1 MPFQESRMNKNF
13 KYTILS
19 FVSLLIFST
28 EISAQTAPSFDCNKA
43 TAEKI
48 LPPLRTDT
56 SGESPKSLPIFSCT
70 KEKCTKIPNKL
81 SILAVLSNNNEKNK
95 NKKIEKILELGGDIN
110 EEDTA
115 GWTPLYF
122 VLFYALDDK
131 YGSTIKTLLS
141 HGANINYINSVTG
154 NTLVSAISSKCNAVS
169 LKQLKVLHTH
179 GFNLNTRTFNP
190 REYYGENP
198 TLLMSLISLAI
209 HNKECLEKV
218 KYLLKQDVNVNAINY
233 IHENEDHKTVEDAN
247 ALFYVLDFNN
257 KTQKIDP
264 KAVLEITQL
273 LVNKGINKHF
283 VNSHGHDALYFLEN
297 NENLKKSAQ
306 YQKLKKLLSE

>member
-1 MPFQESRMNKNF
+1 MFMNKVF

-19 FVSLLIFST
+19 FLSLMVCSEKAFAVS
-28 EISAQTAPSFDCNKA
+28 PSFDGAK
-43 TAEKI
+43 TEV
-48 LPPLRTDT
+48 
-56 SGESPKSLPIFSCT
+56 SSPKSFPVFSCT

-81 SILAVLSNNNEKNK
+81 SILAVLSNSTEKNK
-95 NKKIEKILELGGDIN
+95 SQKIKKILELGGDIN
-110 EEDTA
+110 EEDAT

-122 VLFYALDDK
+122 VLFHALDDK
-131 YGSTIKTLLS
+131 YGSTTKTLLS
-141 HGANINYINSVTG
+141 HGANINYINSATG
-154 NTLVSAISSKCNAVS
+154 NTLVSAISSKCNTVS

-233 IHENEDHKTVEDAN
+233 IYENEDHKTAEDAN

-257 KTQKIDP
+257 KAQNIDP
-264 KAVLEITQL
+264 KVVLEITQL
-273 LVNKGINKHF
+273 LVHKGINKRF
-283 VNSHGHDALYFLEN
+283 INSYGHDALYFLNN
-297 NENLKKSAQ
+297 NEILKRSPQ
-306 YQKLKKLLSE
+306 YMKLKELLIE